1 MQVLISFKC
10 EGFKHVKMVLDLH
23 FEQIW
28 LWCEYQIAGDGGDWR
43 DSGNF
48 DLDGNG
54 GWRDSMMIREKGI
67 LVVVW

>member
-28 LWCEYQIAGDGGDWR
+28 LWCEEQIAGDGGDWR

-48 DLDGNG
+48 DLDDNVDEEIA
-54 GWRDSMMIREKGI
+54 WWLEKGI

>member
-48 DLDGNG
+48 DLDDNG
-54 GWRDSMMIREKGI
+54 G
-67 LVVVW
+67 